1 MSWTLDFLAVL
12 YILFL
17 GYNGFNKGLIEEIG
31 QLFGLVLATSLSI
44 SKSASLSI
52 KLSSMFSLDNWLST
66 FIAFAFI
73 FSVTL
78 LLTRFFITMLHIS
91 LLSGGNKLV
100 NSLLGFIFGLIKG
113 SFIIIIFVWFIA
125 LLPLYKWASF
135 IEKNSILIQYGNQY
149 REAVVTFFNWDDPVS
164 FGESYIKEM
173 TQP

>member
-31 QLFGLVLATSLSI
+31 QLFGLVLATFLSI

-78 LLTRFFITMLHIS
+78 STS
-91 LLSGGNKLV
+91 K
-100 NSLLGFIFGLIKG
+100 K
-113 SFIIIIFVWFIA
+113 
-125 LLPLYKWASF
+125 
-135 IEKNSILIQYGNQY
+135 
-149 REAVVTFFNWDDPVS
+149 
-164 FGESYIKEM
+164 
-173 TQP
+173 